1 MQYPPAAA
9 DPVDAGLP
17 DGGMPAAGKGGSR
30 RQALRRRD
38 RSLCPRRQLIRWTDR
53 PAGRHHHQ
61 RRRTGAGGVGG
72 PDRPHHRRT
81 RRRRCAVSQK
91 REGRINEYLVS
102 QYPAGSSQRH
112 GDPGGD
118 LPAATVGVFRV
129 FTGLVAGRAAGRAA
143 AYERQSAPAAGD
155 HAKRLRQQE
164 GLSGGEDLEKRGEV
178 YYDAKTGTDYI
189 VPNAA
194 GN

>member
-1 MQYPPAAA
+1 MLACLTAVCLLPGRTEAGGKPSAGGT
-9 DPVDAGLP
+9 DPSA
-17 DGGMPAAGKGGSR
+17 
-30 RQALRRRD
+30 
-38 RSLCPRRQLIRWTDR
+38 PRRQSIQWTDR
-53 PAGRHHHQ
+53 PEGPHYRRT
-61 RRRTGAGGVGG
+61 RRRTGAVF
-72 PDRPHHRRT
+72 
-81 RRRRCAVSQK
+81 QK
-91 REGRINEYLVS
+91 REGRINEHLVS

-118 LPAATVGVFRV
+118 LPAAVGVFRV
-129 FTGLVAGRAAGRAA
+129 FTGVVAGGASGRAA

-155 HAKRLRQQE
+155 HAKRRKAPA
-164 GLSGGEDLEKRGEV
+164 GLHRRCGVPVCVSTVRRRWYNGYMADLEKRGEV